1 MAKIPA
7 AQSRLFKNIFICKRC
22 SAKIRADARKIIEGQ
37 IKCRGCGSKAFRQK
51 RKK

>member
-22 SAKIRADARKIIEGQ
+22 SAKVRAEARKILEGKV
-37 IKCRGCGSKAFRQK
+37 KCRACGGKAFRQR

>member
-22 SAKIRADARKIIEGQ
+22 SMKMRAEARKVLEGKV
-37 IKCRGCGSKAFRQK
+37 KCRGCAGKAFRPK

>member
-7 AQSRLFKNIFICKRC
+7 AQARLFKNIFICKNC
-22 SAKIRADARKIIEGQ
+22 SSKVRAEARKILEGKV
-37 IKCRGCGSKAFRQK
+37 KCRGCGGKAFRPK

>member
-22 SAKIRADARKIIEGQ
+22 STKVRADSRKIIEGRV
-37 IKCRGCGSKAFRQK
+37 KCRACAGKAFRQK

>member
-7 AQSRLFKNIFICKRC
+7 AQARLFKNIFICKRC
-22 SAKIRADARKIIEGQ
+22 SAKLRTDARKVIEGKV
-37 IKCRGCGSKAFRQK
+37 KCRKCAGKAFRQK